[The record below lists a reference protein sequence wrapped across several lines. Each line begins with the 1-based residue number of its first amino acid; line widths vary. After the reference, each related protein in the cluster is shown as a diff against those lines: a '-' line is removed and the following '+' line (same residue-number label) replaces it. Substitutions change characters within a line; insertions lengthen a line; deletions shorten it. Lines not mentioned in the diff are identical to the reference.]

1 MRVTICSSGM
11 LWVWNEVL
19 TAIAGAK
26 VSTAHL
32 SISWGLFLSSSADSN
47 SISCGLNIGKNYNR
61 YNVAVNAVTA
71 ERLIS
76 LNRRFYTEH
85 GRDFSETRRRL
96 QPGVLRL
103 LELLHGH
110 EAILDLGCG
119 NGELAR
125 TLSRRGHRGRYA
137 GLDFSLSLLAEAKR
151 QEFSFPDQFLQADI
165 AELSMGNDRLPVAGG
180 WSWVTAFAVLHHLPS
195 QDLRQALIHN
205 VHGLL
210 QPGGLFIRSNWQF
223 LSSPRL
229 KRRVQPWDGT
239 GVTSEEVD
247 DNDYLLDW
255 RVGQR
260 GLRYIHHFDED
271 ELAELA
277 RLGGFEV
284 LETFYSDDENKR
296 LSVYQIWRRIF

>member
-1 MRVTICSSGM
+1 M
-11 LWVWNEVL
+11 LWVWKEVL
-19 TAIAGAK
+19 TAISGEK
-26 VSTAHL
+26 VSIAHRR
-32 SISWGLFLSSSADSN
+32 ISKGVFDSRSADSE
-47 SISCGLNIGKNYNR
+47 STSCWLNIGENYNR
-61 YNVAVNAVTA
+61 YNVAVNAATA
-71 ERLIS
+71 ELLIS

-103 LELLHGH
+103 LDLLHGN
-110 EAILDLGCG
+110 ESILDLGCG

-125 TLSRRGHRGRYA
+125 TLSRRGHRGRYV
-137 GLDFSLSLLAEAKR
+137 GLDFSLTLLEEARR
-151 QEFSFPDQFLQADI
+151 QDLAFPVQFVQADV
-165 AELSMGNDRLPVAGG
+165 AELAMVNDRLPVSAG
-180 WSWVTAFAVLHHLPS
+180 WAWVTAFAVLHHLPGRE
-195 QDLRQALIHN
+195 LRLSLVRN
-205 VHGLL
+205 VHELL
-210 QPGGLFIRSNWQF
+210 SPGGLFIHSNWQF

-239 GVTSEEVD
+239 GVTPEDVD
-247 DNDYLLDW
+247 SNDYLLDW

-284 LETFYSDDENKR
+284 LETFYSDGENKR
-296 LSVYQIWRRIF
+296 LSVYQVWKRQP